1 MKLLSTIK
9 IISLI
14 DFMNSYPSVK
24 NYELFHIRI
33 IEGSEKLDLKTSLV
47 GNRQELL
54 KIPKFKKEK
63 WVLIDTF
70 ESGYFFFRDGK
81 IVQGFDKEKSCLTV
95 FYYSEEGL
103 HPSKNKA

>member
-1 MKLLSTIK
+1 MHALKTVRM
-9 IISLI
+9 ISLI
-14 DFMNSYPSVK
+14 DFLDSYPFVK
-24 NYELFHIRI
+24 EYELFRIRI
-33 IEGSEKLDLKTSLV
+33 IDGSEKLDLKTSLI

-81 IVQGFDKEKSCLTV
+81 IVQGYDKKKECLTV

-103 HPSKNKA
+103 HPSKNTA

>member
-14 DFMNSYPSVK
+14 DFINSYPSVK
-24 NYELFHIRI
+24 NYELFRIQI
-33 IEGSEKLDLKTSLV
+33 IEGSEKLDLKNSLV
-47 GNRQELL
+47 GNRQDLL